1 MNAEIICIG
10 SEILLGNI
18 IDTNSQFLSE
28 NLTSFGINVFF
39 HTCVGDNE
47 NRLAETLKIALNRS
61 NIIFITGG
69 LGPTVDDITKQVI
82 AKTLKINLV
91 ENSQL
96 KNTIISKFKE
106 KNIAMPLN
114 NLKQAQIFEN
124 SKIFTN
130 EIGTAPGLAL
140 TYKNK
145 TTIIVLPGPPNEL
158 IPMFKNEVEPFLQK
172 LKQNIIK
179 SKNVYLYGIAESE
192 VDEKI
197 ENLLKLKNPSVGIYA
212 KPGEI
217 RLRVSCKAKNEKICN
232 DEIEKIV
239 NKIKSKLKNHIVGI
253 DIESMENALVKTA
266 IEHNQT
272 ISVAESCTGG
282 NIASKIVSIKNASK
296 CFKLAAVCYNNEMKQ
311 KILGVDPKILNEFG
325 AVSAQVAQQM
335 AQNVR
340 IIANSSIGISTTGI
354 VGPGG
359 EESKTKPIGLVF
371 VGLSTKEKTMAFKL
385 IFKNNKSRTKLIH
398 LTSLFAM
405 NSARKLAENLK

>member
-10 SEILLGNI
+10 SEILLGDI
-18 IDTNSQFLSE
+18 INTNSQFLSE

-61 NIIFITGG
+61 NLIFITGG
-69 LGPTVDDITKQVI
+69 LGPTCDDITKQVI
-82 AKTLKINLV
+82 AKTLKINLI

-197 ENLLKLKNPSVGIYA
+197 ENILKLKNPSVGIYA

-239 NKIKSKLKNHIVGI
+239 NKIKSKLKNNIVGI
-253 DIESMENALVKTA
+253 DIKSMENALVKTA
-266 IEHNQT
+266 IENNQT

-282 NIASKIVSIKNASK
+282 NIAAKIVSIKNASK

-385 IFKNNKSRTKLIH
+385 MFKNNKSRTKLIH